1 MALAFGKID
10 AAKALARRGARIRLV
25 EAVGLGFEDEFISL
39 LPGADAGSRHRTLA
53 LAARHGHDAIVRAL
67 LDAGEDPDR
76 FNPPGTHG
84 HSTPLHQTALSGNES
99 VVRLLVERGARL
111 DVRDKVWLGNAFRLG
126 GTRPPFLRSRGLV
139 E

>member
-53 LAARHGHDAIVRAL
+53 LAAQHGHDAIVRAL
-67 LDAGEDPDR
+67 LDAGEDPNR

-84 HSTPLHQTALSGNES
+84 HSTALHQAALSGHEAVVQLLGDHLQPGAFVVSNEPTVADIS
-99 VVRLLVERGARL
+99 LWPA
-111 DVRDKVWLGNAFRLG
+111 
-126 GTRPPFLRSRGLV
+126 LRAEKL
-139 E
+139 